1 MRIKFNKKI
10 EFFLKK
16 VFFSQSFLLKRR
28 LDRAIRKNE
37 EEEIKLVKKYTTQYT
52 DSLDIGVYRGVYT
65 YEMSKYSKVVHSFEA
80 NPILFNNL
88 KKNFSKLRNNI
99 ILYNYAL
106 SNQNEKVELKIP
118 LRNPNS
124 NKNNYEEYYK
134 LGTATIH
141 KDNKIMNYEKV
152 IVDSKKLDD
161 CEFKNKI
168 SLIKIDVEGH
178 EIPVIKG
185 GIKTISSNKPV
196 LIVEIDEN
204 HSKLKVSS
212 TISFINSL
220 GYKSN
225 YYQDGLI
232 KSTDELDD
240 FKKYS
245 NFIFLPH

>member
-1 MRIKFNKKI
+1 MRLKFHKEI

-16 VFFSQSFLLKRR
+16 IFFSQSFLFKRR
-28 LDRAIRKNE
+28 LERAIKNNE
-37 EEEIKLVKKYTTQYT
+37 ENEIELVKKFSDKNY
-52 DSLDIGVYRGVYT
+52 DSIDIGVYRGVYT
-65 YEMSKYSKVVHSFEA
+65 YEMSKYSKIVHSFEA

-99 ILYNYAL
+99 IIYNYAL
-106 SNQNEKVELKIP
+106 SSQNEKVELKIP

-185 GIKTISSNKPV
+185 GIKTISRNKPA

-204 HSKLKVSS
+204 HSKQKVSS

>member
-1 MRIKFNKKI
+1 
-10 EFFLKK
+10 
-16 VFFSQSFLLKRR
+16 
-28 LDRAIRKNE
+28 
-37 EEEIKLVKKYTTQYT
+37 
-52 DSLDIGVYRGVYT
+52 
-65 YEMSKYSKVVHSFEA
+65 MSKYSKLVHSFEA

-106 SNQNEKVELKIP
+106 SSQSEKVELKIP

-152 IVDSKKLDD
+152 IIDSKKLDD
-161 CEFKNKI
+161 FEFKNKL

-185 GIKTISSNKPV
+185 GIKTISSNKPT

-204 HSKLKVSS
+204 HSKQKVSS
-212 TISFINSL
+212 TIDFINSL

>member
-1 MRIKFNKKI
+1 MK
-10 EFFLKK
+10 
-16 VFFSQSFLLKRR
+16 
-28 LDRAIRKNE
+28 
-37 EEEIKLVKKYTTQYT
+37 
-52 DSLDIGVYRGVYT
+52 
-65 YEMSKYSKVVHSFEA
+65 
-80 NPILFNNL
+80 
-88 KKNFSKLRNNI
+88 NI
-99 ILYNYAL
+99 I
-106 SNQNEKVELKIP
+106 
-118 LRNPNS
+118 
-124 NKNNYEEYYK
+124 
-134 LGTATIH
+134 TIH

-185 GIKTISSNKPV
+185 GIKTISSNKPA

-204 HSKLKVSS
+204 HSKQKVSS